1 MISLVCKTP
10 LYWYLV
16 VGECINSSVF
26 EMHDSLTHIELKITC
41 IYWNIL
47 EFKSISMITIK
58 INPDINDMVIKTAIV
73 VVVTTK
79 ASCSEL
85 GDCDFKP
92 AMLRRYIKYSTV
104 QLKLVG
110 GGGGS

>member
-1 MISLVCKTP
+1 
-10 LYWYLV
+10 
-16 VGECINSSVF
+16 
-26 EMHDSLTHIELKITC
+26 
-41 IYWNIL
+41 
-47 EFKSISMITIK
+47 MITIK
-58 INPDINDMVIKTAIV
+58 INPDINDMVTKTAIV

-92 AMLRRYIKYSTV
+92 AMLRRYFKYSTV

-110 GGGGS
+110 GGGGGLKWKGIHVSWWIPFHFFHRTFHQFAQ